1 MKLLKILVVSSN
13 CCTNAQFHI
22 WSEISIIFFS
32 TEKPLNVFILTEHH
46 NLFIW
51 YEDIMQFTKVHVSPS
66 FMIQITTIT
75 ACNDELLMHANH
87 HLFKATIQ
95 HKVPKMYQVD
105 SEYIE
110 PKLKRDIA
118 HFLCAKLTIKRISNL
133 SHMRKVCCDPDG
145 ESFIALL
152 GLANVKIDRLERENY
167 DFTELLEDYQFN
179 KSGIMDVK
187 FKVRDREFYTN
198 RYITS
203 SRCEHLR
210 NLIRIG
216 EYDIKN
222 EKLTPEM
229 FQCIMTWI
237 YKEKIDSDDMKSIF
251 EQSKDQE
258 NVKRLVRD
266 FYDVLIDWK
275 LFHLIQSLTQS
286 SFHKFLPK
294 HDEILRLEQFN
305 WFDIDDLP
313 ELHDVT
319 IQLED
324 NQTIR
329 AHKVIL
335 MMRIEYFKMMFNHT
349 WSEESVV
356 DLRLVP
362 IVYMKPI
369 IQFAYDN
376 NVEALLDANFS
387 DNFLYNMCAILDQ
400 YLIENLK
407 NVFETIIIR
416 KVNLR
421 NCAENLD
428 FSFTYNCQK
437 LKEHCMSF
445 ICLNLSRILE
455 SNVLDIL
462 DVSTLKDVSDF
473 YRKFYNFESKSN
485 HIMTPAYD
493 APTDEE
499 IESMVEGFD
508 LDAYCEAA
516 EQAAALKKTPKSK
529 SRLSKSELTKRNYE
543 KSGMKTLRNEE
554 NVEPSTPK
562 SPETSLVETLEEI
575 ISPETGRGKWQKQ
588 NRERKD
594 SGKRKALTASKVNE
608 IVKTE
613 VVLTERMVDL
623 KSLRK
628 SLSEDVEIDSSRSTI
643 TLADFCVKGKKKVTP
658 IKIEALPEQKQPKLG
673 WNMDNVELKPINTQ
687 SSSELFTSTPPKK
700 SSSIQSPKTP
710 KSSEKNFNSIIR
722 DERKEKTNYEKIKSK
737 SLILTQIEEQAI
749 IELSQF
755 YNIDNI
761 FDEKI
766 TIERKV
772 HKASQNLSQWTHHAS
787 TNHGSN
793 GT

>member
-1 MKLLKILVVSSN
+1 M
-13 CCTNAQFHI
+13 
-22 WSEISIIFFS
+22 
-32 TEKPLNVFILTEHH
+32 
-46 NLFIW
+46 FIW

-75 ACNDELLMHANH
+75 ACNDEILMHANN

-133 SHMRKVCCDPDG
+133 SHVKKVCCDPDG

-152 GLANVKIDRLERENY
+152 GLANVKIDRLERETY
-167 DFTELLEDYQFN
+167 DFTELLEDYQFFGC
-179 KSGIMDVK
+179 GIMDAKFIVK
-187 FKVRDREFYTN
+187 GREFHTN
-198 RYITS
+198 RFLTS

-210 NLIRIG
+210 NLIING
-216 EYDIKN
+216 EYEIKN

-229 FQCIMTWI
+229 FQCILTSI
-237 YKEKIDSDDMKSIF
+237 YKEKVESDVIKSIF

-258 NVKRLVRD
+258 NVKILVRD
-266 FYDVLIDWK
+266 FYDILVEWK
-275 LFHLIQSLTQS
+275 LHHIIESLTQTT
-286 SFHKFLPK
+286 FHKFLPK
-294 HDEILRLEQFN
+294 YDDNLQFEQFN
-305 WFDIDDLP
+305 WFNSEELP
-313 ELHDVT
+313 ELYDVT

-329 AHKVIL
+329 AHKVVL

-376 NVEALLDANFS
+376 NVDALLDANYS
-387 DNFLYNMCAILDQ
+387 DNFLYNMCVILDQ

-428 FSFTYNCQK
+428 FSLTYNCQK

-462 DVSTLKDVSDF
+462 DVATLREVSDF

-493 APTDEE
+493 APADEE
-499 IESMVEGFD
+499 IEKMIEGFD

-529 SRLSKSELTKRNYE
+529 SRLSKSELSKRSYE
-543 KSGMKTLRNEE
+543 KSGMKILKNGEIA
-554 NVEPSTPK
+554 EPTTPK
-562 SPETSLVETLEEI
+562 SPEITFVESFEDI
-575 ISPETGRGKWQKQ
+575 ISPETDRGKWQKQ

-594 SGKRKALTASKVNE
+594 SVKRKAATASKVNE

-613 VVLTERMVDL
+613 VVQTELMVDL
-623 KSLRK
+623 KSLKK

-643 TLADFCVKGKKKVTP
+643 TLADFYVKGKKKATP
-658 IKIEALPEQKQPKLG
+658 EKVEALPEKKQPKAG
-673 WNMDNVELKPINTQ
+673 WNMDNIELKPVNLQ
-687 SSSELFTSTPPKK
+687 SSSDLFSSTPPKK
-700 SSSIQSPKTP
+700 NTSIQSPKQP

-722 DERKEKTNYEKIKSK
+722 NERKEKTNYEKIKSK

-761 FDEKI
+761 FDENI

-772 HKASQNLSQWTHHAS
+772 HKASQNLSQWTHH
-787 TNHGSN
+787 
-793 GT
+793 